1 MGYLCFFIR
10 FSSSRMDRNVSD
22 NEILQNEI
30 ELLDSMFAS
39 ESCYMLDSVSSE
51 TNNSCIRIV
60 SRTPRFVFHIE
71 LRAKGNI
78 DQDQIGVF
86 IFS

>member
-1 MGYLCFFIR
+1 MSETVGLWVIYVFIR
-10 FSSSRMDRNVSD
+10 FSSSKMDRNVSD
-22 NEILQNEI
+22 NEILQSEI

-39 ESCYMLDSVSSE
+39 ESSYMLDSVSSE

-78 DQDQIGVF
+78 D
-86 IFS
+86 